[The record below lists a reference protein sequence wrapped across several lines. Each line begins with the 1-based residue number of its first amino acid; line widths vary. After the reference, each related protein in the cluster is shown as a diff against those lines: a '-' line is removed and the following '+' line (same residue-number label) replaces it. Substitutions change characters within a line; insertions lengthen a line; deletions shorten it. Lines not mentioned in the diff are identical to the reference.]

1 MTAIFPSLPG
11 MGWSVVKSPRFATR
25 IQRAVNGREL
35 RALDQPYP
43 LWNWTLTYPLLRDRN
58 DMRAPLP
65 AAGGFGIGYD
75 ELRILAGFFLQ
86 QQGAL
91 QPFLLTIRPTTSRP
105 PSRSA
110 PATAA
115 ARFFSSSA
123 IWAVS
128 PSRSPRPIPCR
139 RSISTGSCN
148 PPRITRSMPRPV
160 LLLLQRRRPRASLS
174 PPISPISSASGLPT
188 TPPNSRI
195 SCSSSGRLARSS
207 SNPSCCER
215 ALAPPLQS
223 GEGDHAKHG
232 GGGARSI

>member
-11 MGWSVVKSPRFATR
+11 LGWSVVKSPRFATR

-91 QPFLLTIRPTTSRP
+91 QPFLFDDPTDDI
-105 PSRSA
+105 
-110 PATAA
+110 AA
-115 ARFFSSSA
+115 AHPLGTGDSSRTAFQLLRHMGGFAEPITAPNTVSA
-123 IWAVS
+123 IYFDGIQQSAANYTVDAA
-128 PSRSPRPIPCR
+128 
-139 RSISTGSCN
+139 TGFV
-148 PPRITRSMPRPV
+148 TF
-160 LLLLQRRRPRASLS
+160 A
-174 PPISPISSASGLPT
+174 
-188 TPPNSRI
+188 TPPPA
-195 SCSSSGRLARSS
+195 GQLVTA
-207 SNPSCCER
+207 
-215 ALAPPLQS
+215 
-223 GEGDHAKHG
+223 DFTY
-232 GGGARSI
+232 

>member
-11 MGWSVVKSPRFATR
+11 LGWSVVKSPRFATR

-91 QPFLLTIRPTTSRP
+91 QPFLFDDPTDDI
-105 PSRSA
+105 
-110 PATAA
+110 AA
-115 ARFFSSSA
+115 AQPLGTGDSSRTAFQLLRHMGGFAEPITAPNTVSA
-123 IWAVS
+123 IYFDGIQQSAANYTVDAA
-128 PSRSPRPIPCR
+128 
-139 RSISTGSCN
+139 TGSV
-148 PPRITRSMPRPV
+148 TF
-160 LLLLQRRRPRASLS
+160 A
-174 PPISPISSASGLPT
+174 
-188 TPPNSRI
+188 TPPPAGQLVTADFTYWLRVRFADDTAEFENFM
-195 SCSSSGRLARSS
+195 LQLWQARQIK
-207 SNPSCCER
+207 
-215 ALAPPLQS
+215 L
-223 GEGDHAKHG
+223 
-232 GGGARSI
+232 RSVFL